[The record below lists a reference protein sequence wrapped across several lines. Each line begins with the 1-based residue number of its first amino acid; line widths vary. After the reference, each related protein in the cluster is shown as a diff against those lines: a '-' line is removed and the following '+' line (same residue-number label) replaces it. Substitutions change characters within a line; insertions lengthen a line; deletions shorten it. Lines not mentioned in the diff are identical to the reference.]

1 MRTLFPVNLEDQHT
15 LNMLFTEYALP
26 LLKQHSFQKFSHH
39 LQQRGKSKDMTI
51 EEEGA
56 SLGKGEGTGTIEV
69 WKAEGK

>member
-15 LNMLFTEYALP
+15 LNMLSTPERTPLP
-26 LLKQHSFQKFSHH
+26 EILCLEQH
-39 LQQRGKSKDMTI
+39 GKSKDMNI

-56 SLGKGEGTGTIEV
+56 SLEKGEGTGTIEV